1 MGVPLAGFEPATSRL
16 EVERAIQLRHRGFI
30 NNRVKRADPGI
41 EPGTTRTQSE
51 YHTTRPAGLIRLH
64 LRQASCRD
72 RTDGLTLTK
81 RTLYQLS

>member
-51 YHTTRPAGLIRLH
+51 YHTTRPAGLMNIYLNI
-64 LRQASCRD
+64 
-72 RTDGLTLTK
+72 
-81 RTLYQLS
+81 LYVLLEEIKPINF